1 MNKRNISNY
10 LSLAVNIKINVI
22 FWFMIYEINKTQ
34 SYKPKRKQLLIAICG
49 FIKQMKDES

>member
-34 SYKPKRKQLLIAICG
+34 SYKPKQKTIAYSYLW
-49 FIKQMKDES
+49 FYKTDER